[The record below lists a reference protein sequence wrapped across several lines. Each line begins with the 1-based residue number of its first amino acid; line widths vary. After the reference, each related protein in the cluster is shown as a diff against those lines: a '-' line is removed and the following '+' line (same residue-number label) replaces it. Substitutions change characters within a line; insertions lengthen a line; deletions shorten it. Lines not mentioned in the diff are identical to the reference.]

1 MYALRCTSPQGRVG
15 LTSFDQAL
23 SHRRCTINTAIRK
36 AARGA
41 LPVAVTASVLAAGLT
56 ACGTAEQISAGQ
68 KVSKAFGRIGDGKS
82 AGFTL
87 SVDATP
93 EQIVAF
99 SKATGDEAADEKS
112 ARGLSGLSI
121 SVAISADKPLKDVDA
136 FKNAA
141 AKDQKNQKDVTL
153 DKSVRVSYRIA
164 DKKGTP
170 LLEYRQVDAKG
181 YLQIDLKSVL
191 KLTGQ
196 DAAEVDDL
204 TKGLP
209 SDMAPAK
216 SLLSGNWTSIDLQ
229 ELADAAK
236 KDDGAKGGKPEAVPS
251 VDPQAGQEL
260 FNSLKDVFNRTVTF
274 EDKGKKDG
282 TEHIWMSAPARQA
295 VDELYKAL
303 KPLSAKF
310 PQQFKKF
317 PTEAPT
323 GVPDR
328 QVGADLYLK
337 DGSLSSA
344 TFDLAQL
351 AKKVEP
357 GVNFPVKLTFSQD
370 APKVEAPSPV
380 PNKMTAEDLMKTFF
394 MVAAGGEGPGL
405 GDGAGPG
412 AVPPFSTDAA
422 PLTDAQVKELTAL
435 GVPED
440 QARALNKVGMS
451 FEDIKAMAQEK

>member
-1 MYALRCTSPQGRVG
+1 MHFAAGGGIG
-15 LTSFDQAL
+15 LARFGQAP

-68 KVSKAFGRIGDGKS
+68 KVSKAFGRIGDSKS

-99 SKATGDEAADEKS
+99 TKESGDEAVDEQS
-112 ARGLSGLSI
+112 AKGLSGLSI
-121 SVAISADKPLKDVDA
+121 AVSVSADKPLKDVEA
-136 FKNAA
+136 FKNAGA
-141 AKDQKNQKDVTL
+141 SDQKDVTL

-170 LLEYRQVDAKG
+170 LLEYRQAEATG
-181 YLQIDLKSVL
+181 YLRIDLKSVL

-196 DAAEVDDL
+196 DPSEADSVTKDL
-204 TKGLP
+204 PPGT
-209 SDMAPAK
+209 DPAK
-216 SLLSGNWTSIDLQ
+216 SLLSGDWTSFDLQ
-229 ELADAAK
+229 ELANEAK
-236 KDDGAKGGKPEAVPS
+236 KNDGAKGGEPEALPS
-251 VDPQAGQEL
+251 VDPQAGKEL
-260 FNSLKDVFNRTVTF
+260 LDSLKDVFNRTVTF

-303 KPLSAKF
+303 KPLSTKF

-317 PTEAPT
+317 PTEAPSN
-323 GVPDR
+323 VPDR
-328 QVGADLYLK
+328 KVGADLYLK

-344 TFDLAQL
+344 SFDLAQL
-351 AKKVEP
+351 AKEVDP
-357 GVNFPVKLTFSQD
+357 GVSFPVKLTFDQET
-370 APKVEAPSPV
+370 PKVEVPSPV
-380 PNKMTAEDLMKTFF
+380 PNKMTTEDLMKSFF
-394 MVAAGGEGPGL
+394 LLAAGGDSSDL
-405 GDGAGPG
+405 GDETAPG
-412 AVPPFSTDAA
+412 AVPSVSTDAA
-422 PLTDAQVKELTAL
+422 PLTDVQLKELAAL
-435 GVPED
+435 GLPEA
-440 QARALNKVGMS
+440 QALNKVGMS
-451 FEDIKAMAQEK
+451 FDDLKSIAHEK

>member
-1 MYALRCTSPQGRVG
+1 MYALRRNSPQGRVG
-15 LTSFDQAL
+15 LTPFVQAL
-23 SHRRCTINTAIRK
+23 SRRRCTINTAIRK

-68 KVSKAFGRIGDGKS
+68 KVSKAFGKIGDGKS

-112 ARGLSGLSI
+112 AKALSGLSI
-121 SVAISADKPLKDVDA
+121 SVAVSADKPLKDVDA
-136 FKNAA
+136 FRNAA
-141 AKDQKNQKDVTL
+141 AKDQKDVTL

-170 LLEYRQVDAKG
+170 LLEYRQVEAKG

-196 DAAEVDDL
+196 DASEVDDL
-204 TKGLP
+204 TEGLP

-216 SLLSGNWTSIDLQ
+216 SLLSGNWTSFDLQ

-236 KDDGAKGGKPEAVPS
+236 KADGAKGGKPEAVPS

-303 KPLSAKF
+303 KPLSTRF

-357 GVNFPVKLTFSQD
+357 GVEFPVKLTFNQD

-380 PNKMTAEDLMKTFF
+380 PNRMTAEDLMKTFF
-394 MVAAGGEGPGL
+394 MVAAGGADSDL

-412 AVPPFSTDAA
+412 AVPPFSTDAP
-422 PLTDAQVKELTAL
+422 PLTDAQLKELTAL

-440 QARALNKVGMS
+440 QARALNKLGMG
-451 FEDIKAMAQEK
+451 FEDIKSMAQEK